1 MVDYL
6 SDMFSTPILG
16 GPWVRSTMQA
26 TRRSIAQGFAT
37 SIHPD
42 QLQQK
47 TVQPNSRSRVSQ
59 PLLPPETGTVM
70 ELAVLLMRGPEDHR
84 EGLFPSEKN
93 NVSQDLDH
101 QREILLQEHRG
112 VSFTL
117 QTIF

>member
-1 MVDYL
+1 
-6 SDMFSTPILG
+6 
-16 GPWVRSTMQA
+16 MQA
-26 TRRSIAQGFAT
+26 TRRSIAQDFAT

-47 TVQPNSRSRVSQ
+47 TVHPNLRSRVFQ
-59 PLLPPETGTVM
+59 PLILLEIGIVM

-93 NVSQDLDH
+93 NVSQGLDH
-101 QREILLQEHRG
+101 QREILSQEHRG